1 MDDCRQWYH
10 APGNAPGQQTYAWR
24 TALANLP
31 QKEKMTDP
39 TYFDITGNMIGSKK
53 TDNAIIH
60 VLAGEYDSIK
70 GVEPPH
76 IKGNYL

>member
-1 MDDCRQWYH
+1 
-10 APGNAPGQQTYAWR
+10 
-24 TALANLP
+24 
-31 QKEKMTDP
+31 MTDP